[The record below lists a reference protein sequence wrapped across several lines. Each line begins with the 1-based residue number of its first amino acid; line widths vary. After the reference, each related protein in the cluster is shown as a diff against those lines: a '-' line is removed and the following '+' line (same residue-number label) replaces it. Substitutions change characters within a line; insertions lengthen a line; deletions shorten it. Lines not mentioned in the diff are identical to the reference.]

1 MQAIDTFKVDDKTVK
16 IYQDEDP
23 LNPRDTAWQDNC
35 DLFIFFH
42 KRYNLGD
49 KHDYKHQD
57 YDSWDDME
65 KQIIKDHNPVD
76 IRRIYMYDH
85 SGLTI
90 KDSPFGCPW
99 DSGMI
104 GFALISRKSAL
115 KEMNAKKVTKKV
127 KDWAKKCLDS
137 SIESYDNYLRGNC
150 YGYVVED
157 ADGETL
163 DSCWGF
169 IGDIDYVKEEA
180 KDAAASCKSRPKEDP
195 NQLKLAFA

>member
-1 MQAIDTFKVDDKTVK
+1 MTKRLRS
-16 IYQDEDP
+16 YQDEDP
-23 LNPRDTAWQDNC
+23 LNPRDTEWQDNC
-35 DLFIFFH
+35 DLFILFH

-57 YDSWDDME
+57 YNSWDEME

-90 KDSPFGCPW
+90 KDSPFDCPW

-104 GFALISRKSAL
+104 GFALISRTSAL

-127 KDWAKKCLDS
+127 KGWAKTCLDS
-137 SIESYDNYLRGNC
+137 SINSYDNYLRGNC

-157 ADGETL
+157 ADGEEL

-169 IGDIDYVKEEA
+169 IGDIDYVRDEA
-180 KDAAASCKSRPKEDP
+180 KGAAAFCKSKPKEDP